1 MNESWK
7 DFLKYCIHEDVA
19 QPASASDIDW
29 KVLAE
34 FMRKQALIGVMMRG
48 MNKLKGVK
56 IPREVIMHTFAL
68 SEQVK
73 KNNQI
78 LNKRSV
84 EVAEQYREAGYKC
97 CILKGQGNAVMYP
110 DVYMRQ
116 PGDVDVWVCG
126 AREEII
132 SYVKKHHPEAEIRFF
147 HAEYHENGVPVEA
160 HYMPAIMNNPKFNR
174 RLQQF
179 FSEAQEKQCDH
190 WVELPDG
197 VGKIPAPTVEFNIV
211 FQLCHMMHHFF
222 DEGIGLRQMMDYF
235 FLLKSEGLR
244 NKRKDLCERLD
255 AFGLLDF
262 AGAVMYV
269 MKEVFGLTSEY
280 MLTTPNE
287 KIGRMLLEE
296 MMMTGNFG
304 HQDSRYGNLKDASRA
319 KRLMTLLK
327 KNLRF
332 AWCFPDEVVCAFL
345 FRLGQPVWR
354 WWTMLKLSR

>member
-73 KNNQI
+73 KNNQM

-84 EVAEQYREAGYKC
+84 EVAEQYRKAGYKC

-132 SYVKKHHPEAEIRFF
+132 SYVKEHHPEAEIRFF

-222 DEGIGLRQMMDYF
+222 DEGIGLRQMMDYY
-235 FLLKSEGLR
+235 FLLRSSAKLEMRNEKLEMTLKYLGLW
-244 NKRKDLCERLD
+244 K
-255 AFGLLDF
+255 F

-269 MKEVFGLTSEY
+269 MREVFGLEEKY
-280 MLTTPNE
+280 MIAPVDE
-287 KIGRMLLEE
+287 RRGRTLMYEI
-296 MMMTGNFG
+296 MRGGNFG
-304 HQDSRYGNLKDASRA
+304 QYSGLSEHGTVA
-319 KRLMTLLK
+319 KYLLK
-327 KNLRF
+327 NWRSLQLIREYP
-332 AWCFPDEVVCAFL
+332 AEALAEPL
-345 FRLGQPVWR
+345 FRTYHFFWR
-354 WWTMLKLSR
+354 RGNK

>member
-73 KNNQI
+73 KNNQM

-84 EVAEQYREAGYKC
+84 EVAEQYRKAGYKC

-190 WVELPDG
+190 WVELTDG

-211 FQLCHMMHHFF
+211 FQLCHMMHHF
-222 DEGIGLRQMMDYF
+222 
-235 FLLKSEGLR
+235 
-244 NKRKDLCERLD
+244 
-255 AFGLLDF
+255 
-262 AGAVMYV
+262 YV
-269 MKEVFGLTSEY
+269 LIDVFGLDKSSIVAPIDERR
-280 MLTTPNE
+280 
-287 KIGRMLLEE
+287 GRTLMYEI
-296 MMMTGNFG
+296 MRGGNFG
-304 HQDSRYGNLKDASRA
+304 QYSGLSEHGTVA
-319 KRLMTLLK
+319 KYLLK
-327 KNLRF
+327 NWRSLQLIREYP
-332 AWCFPDEVVCAFL
+332 AEALAEPL
-345 FRLGQPVWR
+345 FRTYHFFWR
-354 WWTMLKLSR
+354 RGNK

>member
-7 DFLKYCIHEDVA
+7 DFLKYCIHEDMV

-56 IPREVIMHTFAL
+56 IPREVIMRTFAL
-68 SEQVK
+68 SEKVKRINQV
-73 KNNQI
+73 

-84 EVAEQYREAGYKC
+84 EVAEQYREAGFKC

-110 DVYMRQ
+110 DLYMRQ

-132 SYVKKHHPEAEIRFF
+132 RYVKEHHPEAEIRFF
-147 HAEYHENGVPVEA
+147 HAEYHENGAAVEA

-222 DEGIGLRQMMDYF
+222 DEGIGLRQMMDYY
-235 FLLKSEGLR
+235 FLLREAKEKGVDKEALAVELKHLGLY
-244 NKRKDLCERLD
+244 K
-255 AFGLLDF
+255 F

-269 MKEVFGLTSEY
+269 LIDVYGLDENSIVAPVDERR
-280 MLTTPNE
+280 
-287 KIGRMLLEE
+287 GRTLMYEI
-296 MMMTGNFG
+296 MRGGNFG
-304 HQDSRYGNLKDASRA
+304 QYSGLSGHRTVA
-319 KRLMTLLK
+319 KYLLK
-327 KNLRF
+327 NWRSLQLIREYP
-332 AWCFPDEVVCAFL
+332 AEALAEPL
-345 FRLGQPVWR
+345 FRTYHFFWR
-354 WWTMLKLSR
+354 RGNK

>member
-7 DFLKYCIHEDVA
+7 DFLKYCIHENVA

-68 SEQVK
+68 SEKVK

-84 EVAEQYREAGYKC
+84 EVAEQYSQAGYKC

-132 SYVKKHHPEAEIRFF
+132 SYVKKHHPEVEIRFF

-222 DEGIGLRQMMDYF
+222 DEGIGLRQMMDYYY
-235 FLLKSEGLR
+235 LLRSSAKLEMRNEKLEMTLKYLGLW
-244 NKRKDLCERLD
+244 K
-255 AFGLLDF
+255 F

-269 MKEVFGLTSEY
+269 MREVFGLEEKY
-280 MLTTPNE
+280 MIAPVDE
-287 KIGRMLLEE
+287 KRGRTLMYEI
-296 MMMTGNFG
+296 MRGGNFG
-304 HQDSRYGNLKDASRA
+304 QYSGLSEHGTVA
-319 KRLMTLLK
+319 KYLLK
-327 KNLRF
+327 NWRSLQLIREYP
-332 AWCFPDEVVCAFL
+332 AEALAEPL
-345 FRLGQPVWR
+345 FRTYHFFWR
-354 WWTMLKLSR
+354 RGNK